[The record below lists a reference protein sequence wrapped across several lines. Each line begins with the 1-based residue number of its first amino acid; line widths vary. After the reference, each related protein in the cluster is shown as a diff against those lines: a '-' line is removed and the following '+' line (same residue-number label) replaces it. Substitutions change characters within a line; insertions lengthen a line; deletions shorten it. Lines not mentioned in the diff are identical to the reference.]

1 LLSAYSFPLF
11 AISYSLFT
19 KKMKYLFDGVK
30 EFLANDYI
38 ELKRHFHKIGKGQ
51 KPHTLFIGC
60 SDSRVVP
67 NLITR
72 TLPGE
77 LFVIRNIANIVP
89 RHRISKE
96 FLATTSAVE
105 YAVQVLNVENIIVC
119 GHSNC
124 GGCKAIYMDEK
135 QTTDI
140 PHTRKWLELMGKVK
154 EQVATLGTNDE
165 LEKAVLT
172 EQLNIVEQMNHLLS
186 YPYIK
191 ERYEQGKMNILGWY
205 YIIETGEVFNYD
217 TELRRFEKI
226 E

>member
-1 LLSAYSFPLF
+1 
-11 AISYSLFT
+11 
-19 KKMKYLFDGVK
+19 MQYLFDGVK
-30 EFLANDYI
+30 DFLAHDYI
-38 ELKRHFHKIGKGQ
+38 ELKRHFHKIWKRQ

-89 RHRISKE
+89 MHRISNE

-124 GGCKAIYMDEK
+124 GGCNAIYMDEK
-135 QTTDI
+135 QTADI

-154 EQVATLGTNDE
+154 EQVATLRTNDE
-165 LEKAVLT
+165 LERTVLT
-172 EQLNIVEQMNHLLS
+172 EQLNIVEQMNHLMT

-191 ERYEQGKMNILGWY
+191 ERYEAEKINVLGWY

-217 TELRRFEKI
+217 REKRRFEKI